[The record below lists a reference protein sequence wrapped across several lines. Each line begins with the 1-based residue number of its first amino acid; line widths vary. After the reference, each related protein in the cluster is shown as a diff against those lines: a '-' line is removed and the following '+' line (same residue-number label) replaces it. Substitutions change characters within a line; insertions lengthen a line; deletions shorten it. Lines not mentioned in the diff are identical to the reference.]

1 MALYLDETEDGQ
13 ERINGK
19 CYSCEQKFSQN
30 RLASVP
36 ELAEQFGIKRIDSTG
51 GGVSDPVKYKK
62 KKRRPNIT
70 LDEIDYLKDLTEST
84 HQKFRGIEDK
94 YHNLYGIR
102 SQYDND
108 GKMIARLY
116 PNTLR
121 DSISEEITP
130 SSYKKRTLPKDFS
143 AGLTGYNG
151 NENMLFGACRFQ
163 NGGKYLLIVG
173 GEEDCPAAYKMLRE
187 DQEGRGKADLPP
199 VAVVA
204 PSVGE
209 TGCKEQIK
217 NNYWYLDQ
225 FDVIV
230 LCLDNDEKG
239 REAVDRLLP
248 HMPREKVR
256 VMECP
261 IKDPCEAL
269 KAGKQKQ
276 FVNNFYRAKEKLATG
291 VTGSGD
297 IRNKMIQELSA
308 ERLPLP
314 PFMSEAQEMMGG
326 GIPLGR
332 IINIAALSGI
342 GKCLG
347 KDTPVL
353 MYNGDTKKVQDI
365 AEGELLMGPDGTPR
379 TVLSTTTGREE
390 MFRVDQVKGSS
401 YEVNRSHIL
410 SLRWSSD
417 YGIHRK
423 GEVLNISVNDYLD
436 LPKSKKSFLKGY
448 IGDCINLG
456 KGSEVWEPYIL
467 GLWLADGSSKKAEI
481 TFNKQDKELIDL
493 FNTWCEIE
501 GYEKTLYPSNDREGC
516 VTLGAKG
523 GFHSK
528 LKELGVF
535 GNKHIPK
542 DFLLSSYQDR
552 LDLLAGIIDGD
563 GHYISGC
570 YDLTLKNTK
579 LVDNVVFLA
588 RSVGLRVTVTDKFSK
603 CEGFEGDIYKRI
615 TISGDLDKI
624 PCSCPRKVASPRSQI
639 KNHKHTGVS
648 LTSLGEGDYYGF
660 EIDGDKLFMLGDFT
674 VTHNTTI
681 VNEIIYDWIF
691 NSPYTPAIMSME
703 LDDGEFGTAM
713 LSRHTGV
720 KIDLM
725 HSAEERLAYINSQE
739 VMDAQDNLM
748 YNEDGGHRFMMV
760 EAEFGKIKVTQDRIL
775 TLIIQ
780 HGVKV
785 LVVDPLS
792 DLLDGMSPD
801 EQAVFMG
808 WQKFVVKK
816 YKVIFVNILHVRKGG
831 QGNSGEDR
839 ILTEDDIQG
848 SSAIY
853 KSGALNML
861 VARNKLAEDET
872 VRNTIYAI
880 IAKCR
885 WTGNTGAAGQWYYD
899 RDSHSLHDKK
909 TYFEQMG
916 KVVED
921 VQVDEDVEKLTY
933 EMAKE

>member
-1 MALYLDETEDGQ
+1 MSLLERGLPCPANNPAKWEEQCNSSDAMALYLDETEDGE

-36 ELAEQFGIKRIDSTG
+36 ELVEQFGIKRIDTKG
-51 GGVSDPVKYKK
+51 GGMSNPTKYKK

-70 LDEIDYLKDLTEST
+70 LDEIEYLKDLTESV
-84 HQKFRGIEDK
+84 HQNFRGIEDK

-102 SQYDND
+102 SQYDNEN
-108 GKMIARLY
+108 KMIARLY
-116 PNTLR
+116 PNTIR

-143 AGLTGYNG
+143 SGLTGYNG

-239 REAVDRLLP
+239 REAVDKLLP

-261 IKDPCEAL
+261 VNDPCEAL

-297 IRNKMIQELSA
+297 IRDKMIQELSA

-332 IINIAALSGI
+332 IINVAAQ
-342 GKCLG
+342 
-347 KDTPVL
+347 T
-353 MYNGDTKKVQDI
+353 
-365 AEGELLMGPDGTPR
+365 
-379 TVLSTTTGREE
+379 
-390 MFRVDQVKGSS
+390 
-401 YEVNRSHIL
+401 
-410 SLRWSSD
+410 
-417 YGIHRK
+417 
-423 GEVLNISVNDYLD
+423 
-436 LPKSKKSFLKGY
+436 
-448 IGDCINLG
+448 
-456 KGSEVWEPYIL
+456 
-467 GLWLADGSSKKAEI
+467 
-481 TFNKQDKELIDL
+481 
-493 FNTWCEIE
+493 
-501 GYEKTLYPSNDREGC
+501 
-516 VTLGAKG
+516 
-523 GFHSK
+523 
-528 LKELGVF
+528 
-535 GNKHIPK
+535 
-542 DFLLSSYQDR
+542 
-552 LDLLAGIIDGD
+552 
-563 GHYISGC
+563 
-570 YDLTLKNTK
+570 
-579 LVDNVVFLA
+579 
-588 RSVGLRVTVTDKFSK
+588 SVGKTTV
-603 CEGFEGDIYKRI
+603 I
-615 TISGDLDKI
+615 
-624 PCSCPRKVASPRSQI
+624 
-639 KNHKHTGVS
+639 
-648 LTSLGEGDYYGF
+648 
-660 EIDGDKLFMLGDFT
+660 
-674 VTHNTTI
+674 
-681 VNEIIYDWIF
+681 NEIIYYWIF
-691 NSPYTPAIMSME
+691 NSPYKPAILSME

-713 LSRHTGV
+713 LSRHTGT

-725 HSAEERLAYINSQE
+725 PTASERLDYVNKPDIIDSQDE
-739 VMDAQDNLM
+739 LM
-748 YNEDGGHRFMMV
+748 YDDDGNHRFMMV

-785 LVVDPLS
+785 IVIDPLS

-808 WQKFVVKK
+808 WQKFIVKK
-816 YKVIFVNILHVRKGG
+816 YKVIFFNILHVRKG
-831 QGNSGEDR
+831 QGDNSGKKR
-839 ILTEDDIQG
+839 IIGEDDVQG
-848 SSAIY
+848 SSAII
-853 KSGALNML
+853 KSASLNMII
-861 VARNKLAEDET
+861 ARDKLAEDE
-872 VRNTIYAI
+872 VMRNTIYAI
-880 IAKCR
+880 IPKCR
-885 WTGNTGAAGQWYYD
+885 WTGETGEAGQWYYEK
-899 RDSHSLHDKK
+899 DSHRLHDKA
-909 TYFEQMG
+909 TYFESLG
-916 KVVED
+916 EVVN
-921 VQVDEDVEKLTY
+921 QVIEPTQEIKELTY
-933 EMAKE
+933 EMSRG